1 MGVADVK
8 VTIGSDHGAV
18 ILKEEIKKVL
28 TEMKIE
34 IDDVGTF
41 GSEAVDYPDIA
52 EKVADSVV
60 SGRADKGIILC
71 GTGIGISIAAN
82 KIKGVRAALCHDVFS
97 AKMSREHND
106 ANILAMG
113 ERVIGVGPATEIV
126 KAWLTSEFTG
136 DRHARRV
143 NKIMALE
150 K

>member
-1 MGVADVK
+1 MK

-18 ILKEEIKKVL
+18 NLKEEIKKVL

-41 GSEAVDYPDIA
+41 GNEAVDYPDIA

-60 SGRADKGIILC
+60 SGRADKGIVLC

-113 ERVIGVGPATEIV
+113 ERVIGVGPACEIV

>member
-1 MGVADVK
+1 MGVVDVK

-18 ILKEEIKKVL
+18 NLKEEIKKVL

-41 GSEAVDYPDIA
+41 GNEAVDYPDIA

-60 SGRADKGIILC
+60 SGRADKGIVLC

-113 ERVIGVGPATEIV
+113 ERVIGVGPACEIV